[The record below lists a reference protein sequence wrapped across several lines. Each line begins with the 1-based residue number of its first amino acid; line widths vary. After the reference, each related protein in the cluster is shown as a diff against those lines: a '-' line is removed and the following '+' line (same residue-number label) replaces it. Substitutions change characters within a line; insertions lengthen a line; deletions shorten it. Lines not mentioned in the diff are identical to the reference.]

1 MRAIIV
7 LFAAF
12 VLAGCV
18 AGTKF
23 TNQQV
28 DQIQVGSTTESELLE
43 IFGSPSST
51 SVSAGGGKS
60 FAWIWS
66 YSSIGGVRSG
76 SRVLNVILDSDGVT
90 KDYSVSNY
98 TAPGLF

>member
-7 LFAAF
+7 LVAAF
-12 VLAGCV
+12 VLAGCTF
-18 AGTKF
+18 GTKF
-23 TNQQV
+23 TKQQV
-28 DQIQVGSTTESELLE
+28 DQIQVGSTTEPELLE

-51 SVSAGGGKS
+51 SVSAEGGKS

-66 YSSIGGVRSG
+66 YSSVGGFRSG
-76 SRVLNVILDSDGVT
+76 SRVLTVILSPDGVT

-98 TAPGLF
+98 TSPGLF